1 MRRCA
6 GSRSNG
12 RTRPGGEAMKLLE
25 VLDSSEFVFTPQAMK
40 TLSWLGE
47 LMPGG
52 LFIYRAAEPMELI
65 YANDATL
72 RIFGC
77 ETREQ
82 FEALTGNTFR
92 GLVLPEDF
100 EATQSSI
107 DRQIA
112 SSENDRVDYVKY
124 RIRRRDG
131 AIRWISD
138 YGRLASM
145 PGYGDVYVVFITDA
159 TERQLA
165 REERQR
171 MELELAAEKERS
183 EVKAQ
188 FLFNMSHDIRT
199 PMNAIIGFSELAR
212 RHRDDPQKLDEYL
225 DKTVVSG
232 RELLRLIDDM
242 LELNELQGSVT
253 LHAEPTDIRSALSL
267 ALDMFRIQSAEK
279 RLKIETEL
287 KIPDEKVLV
296 DQGRFLRVFENLL
309 SNAVKF
315 TPPGGTI
322 TVSAARGPVSDSG
335 FVRYMFKVADTGV
348 GISEAFLGRIFDS
361 FEREQSS
368 TVSSSTGTGLGLTIV
383 KTLLDLMG
391 GSISAESE
399 KGVGSVFTVELP
411 LRLAPS
417 ETIPSPAVSVEK
429 APEEQSGKKARIL
442 IVEDIDFNRELAE
455 TLLQEVGFL
464 VESVPDGCDAVEAVR
479 EHGPGYYDLI
489 LMDIQM
495 PVMNGYE
502 ATRAI
507 RALPGADA
515 DTLPIIAL
523 SANSRMED
531 RRKSMDSGMN
541 NHVAKPFD
549 IDFLVETIRHY
560 LKKP

>member
-1 MRRCA
+1 MDLMQA
-6 GSRSNG
+6 FD
-12 RTRPGGEAMKLLE
+12 P
-25 VLDSSEFVFTPQAMK
+25 SEFVFTPQAVK
-40 TLSWLGE
+40 ALFWLGD

-52 LFIYRAAEPMELI
+52 LFIYKAAEPLELI
-65 YANDATL
+65 YANEATL

-107 DRQIA
+107 EKQITA
-112 SSENDRVDYVKY
+112 AENERLDYVQY

-131 AIRWISD
+131 EIRWLSD

-145 PGYGDVYVVFITDA
+145 PGYGDVYVVFITDV
-159 TERQLA
+159 TERRRA
-165 REERQR
+165 REERRR
-171 MELELAAEKERS
+171 MELELAVEKEHS
-183 EVKAQ
+183 EVKAR

-212 RHRDDPQKLDEYL
+212 RHRDEADKLDEYL
-225 DKTVVSG
+225 DKTVASG

-242 LELNELQGSVT
+242 LELNELQGSVA
-253 LHAEPTDIRSALSL
+253 LHPEVTDLADELAL
-267 ALDMFRIQSAEK
+267 ALDMFRIPAEEK
-279 RLKIETEL
+279 GLKLETEL
-287 KIPDEKVLV
+287 ELPEGKVLA
-296 DQGRFLRVFENLL
+296 DQGRFLRIFENLL

-315 TPPGGTI
+315 TPPGGRI
-322 TVSAARGPVSDSG
+322 TLTAKRVSVSDSG
-335 FVRYMFKVADTGV
+335 FGRYVFQVADTGI
-348 GISEAFLGRIFDS
+348 GISEAFLSRIFDS

-368 TVSSSTGTGLGLTIV
+368 TVTNSTGTGLGLTIV

-391 GSISAESE
+391 GSISAQSE

-411 LRLAPS
+411 LRLA
-417 ETIPSPAVSVEK
+417 EKAAAPSPAVSAEK
-429 APEEQSGKKARIL
+429 PSREQTEEKARIL
-442 IVEDIDFNRELAE
+442 IVEDIEFNRELAE
-455 TLLQEVGFL
+455 TLLEEAGFL
-464 VESVPDGCDAVEAVR
+464 VESVPDGCDAVEAVKNR
-479 EHGPGYYDLI
+479 EPGYYDLI

-502 ATRAI
+502 AARAI
-507 RALPGADA
+507 RALPRADT

-523 SANSRMED
+523 SANAREED
-531 RRKSMDSGMN
+531 RRRSMESGMN

-549 IDFLVETIRHY
+549 IDFLVETIRRCVDAQRDGSAASI
-560 LKKP
+560 